1 MFKASNRL
9 LAKLIAVNS
18 LCLSSVSIAAPE
30 TLTINFRPLTY
41 PDGGKWE
48 ATVVNGSANIEQKK
62 RNNFGIAY
70 EISTENRNNL
80 SIKFVKQNG
89 LKQQSAIYHLA
100 SHPGNSIFA
109 YELSEKLFNSA
120 PTELPENENQI
131 VTYFNKTVG
140 DSAGWTAHLWDSFGV
155 NWTSWNEGL
164 PYKQTAYE
172 SFKLSA
178 TIPLPP
184 NDAYLTELPEY
195 LAFPEP
201 LGLIIHQSDVKSS
214 DDDIKLYPSMQGR
227 LLFIAQGSATLY
239 CTPDY
244 KHCPSPLQ
252 QINSAAHW
260 LTQHE
265 LVWKTHIS
273 NDYRYEL
280 VFDTEGSIQTN
291 FDLDLIP
298 NEQKIQ
304 IYPSHVSSEQYAK
317 FPHLN
322 GFAGFYIDADVDT
335 VKSLLK
341 AQTFLIAK
349 NQQGQIV
356 DFSRI
361 QKPGVIDTFFGHNE
375 ELGLIVSDNDTAEL
389 RLWAPTAQNINLKV
403 YDKNK
408 NLLATRAMLEGDNGI
423 WSLAVE
429 SNWLGDQLFYR
440 FEASVFHYTSNKLET
455 YEVTDPYSVSL
466 STNSKYSQFVNLND
480 SRLMPEGW
488 QQLNKDPL
496 HASDISIMEIHVR
509 DFSIED
515 VSVQDKYKGT
525 YLAFGAKSNS
535 GEATYGQNYLKTLKD
550 SGLTHVQLLP
560 VNDFATAEEDP
571 NQRLSLKSSMDD
583 LCAKKTIAYGLCDR
597 FKGKSIEETYKQLP
611 KDTAEIPAINEALAG
626 LDGFN
631 WGYDPVHYGVPE
643 GSYATDANG
652 SSRILEFRQMVKD
665 LWDLGLRLSIDV
677 VYNHTYDAYLWNYS
691 VLDKL
696 VPGYYFRRN
705 EVTGYV
711 ESSSCCNNTASEHR
725 MMEHLMIQTLKRWQD
740 DYKVDAFRF
749 DLMGHHMKDNML
761 AVKQALGPDTYIY
774 GEGWD
779 FGEVKDNRRGVNATQ
794 LNMAGTGIGTF
805 NDRFRDALR
814 GGAPF
819 DCGVLLHQQG
829 ILQGLYFAPNESGS
843 KLYPK
848 SAESN
853 CRNLGDFYS
862 APSADKRY
870 THQEAEDK
878 LRIGLLGSIKSYPFW
893 THDGKNMSA
902 GSVGT
907 WGNPVAYVDQPYES
921 VNYISKH
928 DNQTLW
934 DFNQLKLPFG
944 TSMYER
950 MKTQWLGLAFNTLSQ
965 GVPFY
970 HFAVDLFR
978 SKSQIRDSYNAGDWF
993 NSVDLSMTSNHWN
1006 RGLPN
1011 SNTDGFNWSTWQNVT
1026 WQVPA
1031 GPSSDD
1037 IKAGFAYF
1045 RKLLSVRYSTKLFRL
1060 SDANQ
1065 VNSRVRFLNSGP
1077 RGDDRI
1083 GIVMMKIDDASCS
1096 YGEDIDPAVNDVVAI
1111 FNTRPW
1117 PIKVEAYGYRIHPA
1131 MTDLAGFNGSAVEI
1145 GGRSSVVIVR
1155 DQANGACYTDQPV
1168 FISRT

>member
-1 MFKASNRL
+1 MFKASIGL
-9 LAKLIAVNS
+9 LAKLIVINS
-18 LCLSSVSIAAPE
+18 LCLSGISLAATE
-30 TLTINFRPLTY
+30 TLTLNFRPLTF
-41 PDGGKWE
+41 PEGDWK
-48 ATVVNGSANIEQKK
+48 AALVNGSATIEQKEL
-62 RNNFGIAY
+62 NNFGIVY
-70 EISTENRNNL
+70 EIKTEDRNNL
-80 SIKFVKQNG
+80 SIQFVKQNG
-89 LKQQSAIYHLA
+89 LQQQSAVYHLA
-100 SHPGNSIFA
+100 TNANDTLYA
-109 YELSEKLFNSA
+109 YELTPKLFNTA
-120 PTELPENENQI
+120 PSELPEDDRQL
-131 VTYFNKTVG
+131 VSYFNKTVG
-140 DSAGWTAHLWDSFGV
+140 DTAGWTAHVWDSFGV
-155 NWTSWNEGL
+155 NWTSWDQGL
-164 PYKQTAYE
+164 PFTPNTFE
-172 SFKLSA
+172 SFNLSA
-178 TIPLPP
+178 KISLPP
-184 NDAYLTELPEY
+184 NDSYAAELPEY
-195 LAFPEP
+195 LTFPEP
-201 LGLIIHQSDVKSS
+201 LGFIIHQADVKSS
-214 DDDIKLYPSMQGR
+214 DDDIKIYPSIQGR
-227 LLFIAQGSATLY
+227 LLFNAQGSAALY

-244 KHCPSPLQ
+244 KPCPTPLQ
-252 QINSAAHW
+252 QINASAHW

-265 LVWKTHIS
+265 LVWKTFVS
-273 NDYRYEL
+273 NEYRYEL
-280 VFDTEGSIQTN
+280 VFSSEGSIRSN
-291 FDLDLIP
+291 FDLDRIP
-298 NEQKIQ
+298 EEQKIQ
-304 IYPSHVSSEQYAK
+304 IFPSNVSSEQYAK

-322 GFAGFYIDADVDT
+322 GFSGFYIDADVET
-335 VKSLLK
+335 LKKLLK
-341 AQTFLIAK
+341 AQTFLVAK
-349 NQQGQIV
+349 NQNGQIV
-356 DFSRI
+356 DLSRI
-361 QKPGVIDTFFGHNE
+361 QKPGVIDTIYSHNE
-375 ELGLIVSDNDTAEL
+375 ELGLIVSGADSAEL

-403 YDKNK
+403 YDKEK
-408 NLLATRAMLEGDNGI
+408 NLVATKAMLEDEKGI
-423 WSLAVE
+423 WTLVVDSQ
-429 SNWLGDQLFYR
+429 WLREQLFYR
-440 FEASVFHYTSNKLET
+440 FEATVFHYTSNKLET

-466 STNSKYSQFVNLND
+466 STNSKYSQFVNLNAP
-480 SRLMPEGW
+480 SLMPEGW
-488 QQLNKDPL
+488 EQLSKAAL
-496 HASDISIMEIHVR
+496 HPSDISIMEIHVR
-509 DFSIED
+509 DFSID
-515 VSVQDKYKGT
+515 DPSVQEEYKGK
-525 YLAFGAKSNS
+525 YLAFGAKGKS
-535 GEATYGQNYLKTLKD
+535 GDQTHGQNYLKTLKT

-571 NQRLSLKSSMDD
+571 QQRLNLDSSMDD
-583 LCAKKTIAYGLCDR
+583 LCKKKTLAYDLCDR
-597 FKGKSIEETYKQLP
+597 FRGKSIRETYEQLP
-611 KDTAEIPAINEALAG
+611 KDTAEIPVINEALAG

-631 WGYDPVHYGVPE
+631 WGYDPVHFGVPE
-643 GSYATDANG
+643 GSYATNADG
-652 SSRILEFRQMVKD
+652 GQRIVEFRQMVKD

-677 VYNHTYDAYLWNYS
+677 VYNHTYDAYLWNFS

-725 MMEHLMIQTLKRWQD
+725 MMEHLMIQTLKRWQE

-761 AVKQALGPDTYIY
+761 AVKRALGPDTYIY
-774 GEGWD
+774 GEGWN

-848 SAESN
+848 NNESN
-853 CRNLGDFYS
+853 CRHLDDFYS
-862 APSADKRY
+862 APSSDQRY

-878 LRIGLLGSIKSYPFW
+878 IRIGLLGSIKSYPFW

-907 WGNPVAYVDQPYES
+907 WGNPVAYVDQPFES

-993 NSVDLSMTSNHWN
+993 NGVDLTMTSNHWN

-1011 SNTDGFNWSTWQNVT
+1011 SDIEGFNWSTWQNVA

-1037 IKAGFAYF
+1037 IKAGFDYF

-1060 SDANQ
+1060 SDANK
-1065 VNSRVRFLNSGP
+1065 VNARVRFLNSGP
-1077 RGDDRI
+1077 RGDDKI
-1083 GIVMMKIDDASCS
+1083 GVIMMKIDDASCS
-1096 YGEDIDPAVNDVVAI
+1096 YGEDIDPSVNDVIAI

-1145 GGRSSVVIVR
+1145 GGRSSVVIIR
-1155 DQANGACYTDQPV
+1155 DQSNGACYTDQPV
-1168 FISRT
+1168 FLSRT